1 LAVAV
6 LRARVVA
13 AFLPAVER
21 RVLAAFVVAE
31 RVPVER
37 LVERAPVERLV
48 ERAPVERLVE
58 RAPVERLDAERLLA
72 GRLLAERVV
81 VRLRAAVERR
91 AGAFLAA
98 GFAEVVLGVVLGVP
112 VVSAMGSVLP
122 GSV

>member
-1 LAVAV
+1 MRALAVAA

-21 RVLAAFVVAE
+21 RVPAAFAVAD

-48 ERAPVERLVE
+48 
-58 RAPVERLDAERLLA
+58 AERLP
-72 GRLLAERVV
+72 AERVV

-98 GFAEVVLGVVLGVP
+98 GFAAVLLVVVLVVP